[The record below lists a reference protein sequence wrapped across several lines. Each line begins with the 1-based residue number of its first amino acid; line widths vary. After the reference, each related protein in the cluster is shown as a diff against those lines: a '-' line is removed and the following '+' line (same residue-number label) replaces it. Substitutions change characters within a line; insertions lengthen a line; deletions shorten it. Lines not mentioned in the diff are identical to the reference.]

1 MSSSTTAGVS
11 HTLSVPGPRPGQCTG
26 LQLCLSPQLVVVASV
41 ALALLLCGCMMHFWR
56 KTQSLEYKYMK
67 LVQSSGG
74 RDGEDAEADSC
85 ELPPAESCALGEGEE
100 EDVAFSAPS
109 SQGLLNRIKAMRNKV
124 RNHQGR
130 SKAATACACASQG
143 GFTCV

>member
-1 MSSSTTAGVS
+1 M
-11 HTLSVPGPRPGQCTG
+11 
-26 LQLCLSPQLVVVASV
+26 

-74 RDGEDAEADSC
+74 RDGDAEGDVEADTC
-85 ELPPAESCALGEGEE
+85 ELAPAESCALAEGEGEE

-109 SQGLLNRIKAMRNKV
+109 SQGLLNRLMAMRNKV
-124 RNHQGR
+124 YCPRRARPGPAPTP
-130 SKAATACACASQG
+130 K
-143 GFTCV
+143 